1 MVGDNNTLECTT
13 TSRQVPLLIQGH
25 MFVTDLFHL
34 PISGVDIV
42 LGVQWLKQLGPI
54 TTNYQALP
62 MSFFHSGQSIT
73 LIVDVSLDPVSI
85 WAQQLKRCA
94 QTQSISTLFS
104 LTPIP
109 TQPSPSSSSSH
120 LHESP
125 LPLQIT
131 SIITQFPEI
140 FREPDKLPPT
150 WTIQHHIHLVP
161 NTNPV
166 NVKSYRYPHFQKT
179 KLEQQVASM
188 LNAGLIQPNHNM
200 FSSSVLIVKKK
211 DSSWHYCVNYKA
223 LNAVMIK
230 DHFPMPTI
238 DKLLD
243 ELGHASW
250 FSKLDL
256 R

>member
-1 MVGDNNTLECTT
+1 
-13 TSRQVPLLIQGH
+13 
-25 MFVTDLFHL
+25 
-34 PISGVDIV
+34 
-42 LGVQWLKQLGPI
+42 
-54 TTNYQALP
+54 

-188 LNAGLIQPNHNM
+188 LNAGLIQPNHNL
-200 FSSSVLIVKKK
+200 FSSSVLIVIH
-211 DSSWHYCVNYKA
+211 SSLEGQWCVAETKWHDLEFVMAMVCPEGCLMDIRTRYAYLVKA
-223 LNAVMIK
+223 LSEV
-230 DHFPMPTI
+230 
-238 DKLLD
+238 
-243 ELGHASW
+243 
-250 FSKLDL
+250 
-256 R
+256 